1 MREKQDHANIFLL
14 QAREI
19 VLASTGLQQT
29 RALAQDYIDKAIDAI
44 SPFPESDAKNGL
56 IEMCTKVLQ
65 RRK

>member
-1 MREKQDHANIFLL
+1 MT

-29 RALAQDYIDKAIDAI
+29 RALAEDYIDKAIEAI

>member
-1 MREKQDHANIFLL
+1 MMT

-19 VLASTGLQQT
+19 VLASTGLRQT
-29 RALAQDYIDKAIDAI
+29 RALAEDYIDKAIEAI
-44 SPFPESDAKNGL
+44 SPFPECDAKNGL

>member
-1 MREKQDHANIFLL
+1 MTRGMCADAL

-29 RALAQDYIDKAIDAI
+29 RALAQDYIDKAIEAI
-44 SPFPESDAKNGL
+44 APFPESDAKNGL